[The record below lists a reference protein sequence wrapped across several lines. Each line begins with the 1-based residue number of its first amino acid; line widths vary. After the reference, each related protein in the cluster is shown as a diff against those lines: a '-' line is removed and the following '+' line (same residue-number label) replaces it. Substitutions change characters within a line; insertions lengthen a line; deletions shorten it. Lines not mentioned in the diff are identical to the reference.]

1 MKTKVKQVDSLS
13 FTIGVTVTYLVQ
25 WIVLMRPAMLKY
37 FYYASMLI
45 LLPHRYILAI
55 FLILRMFVNAFHQKN
70 NDIIKIL
77 FFQIFHI
84 QGRKG
89 SFLYDRLLLPSKSIR
104 YSADIVLWL
113 WGRILRIV
121 VSDKLYFNPRADC
134 NCYYSLG
141 K

>member
-1 MKTKVKQVDSLS
+1 MDSIDETSHAEVLLLCFHVDIITPQVFHSTNDLIRMIFVKC
-13 FTIGVTVTYLVQ
+13 I
-25 WIVLMRPAMLKY
+25 
-37 FYYASMLI
+37 AS
-45 LLPHRYILAI
+45 
-55 FLILRMFVNAFHQKN
+55 KN

-113 WGRILRIV
+113 
-121 VSDKLYFNPRADC
+121 
-134 NCYYSLG
+134 
-141 K
+141 